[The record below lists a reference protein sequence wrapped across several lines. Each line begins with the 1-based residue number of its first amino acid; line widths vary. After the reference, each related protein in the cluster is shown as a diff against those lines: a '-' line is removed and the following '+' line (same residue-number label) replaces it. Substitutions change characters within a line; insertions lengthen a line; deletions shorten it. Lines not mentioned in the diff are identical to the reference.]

1 MRSFIRRSGT
11 WLACWS
17 ARCAR
22 PKAGWGERDVSV
34 TLDILDIGAR
44 GDGIA
49 EDQGRRYFVP
59 FTLPGER
66 VEAEPRGEHRPGRG
80 EGIAADLVEVLA
92 PSRHRETP
100 PCAHFKVCGGCALQ
114 HWRRDAYT
122 AWKTELIAR
131 ALAQRGVAAPRFEP
145 PLVGAPG
152 ERRRAD
158 FVLRRHGR
166 RVVAGFHERAST
178 EIVDVGTCVVAR
190 PGLNALLEPLRA
202 SLASVLPDGGAAD
215 AMVNETASGLD
226 LLIRPHR
233 RLDLSLE
240 RREALVA
247 LAEHADV
254 ARLSWG
260 DRASAEP
267 VVVRRQPLLLMG
279 GVRIEPPPGA
289 FLQATQRAEQAMRA
303 MVSEWTGDAPRLA
316 DLFAGLG
323 ALSLGRA
330 GKLALFESDRQAGAS
345 VEAAAR
351 QLVGGKVMAERR
363 DLFRNPLTAAELDAF
378 DAVLLDPPR
387 AGAAAQ
393 SAELARAKVPRV
405 VYGSCD
411 PGSFARDARTL
422 QDGGYRLEKLLPV
435 DQFLWSAHIELIALF
450 TRAPLRSE

>member
-1 MRSFIRRSGT
+1 
-11 WLACWS
+11 
-17 ARCAR
+17 
-22 PKAGWGERDVSV
+22 VSV
-34 TLDILDIGAR
+34 RLEIREIGAR

-49 EDQGRRYFVP
+49 ERDGRRYFVP
-59 FTLPGER
+59 FTLPGET
-66 VEAEPRGEHRPGRG
+66 VEAEPRDKRG
-80 EGIAADLVEVLA
+80 EGIATDLLEVLA
-92 PSRHRETP
+92 PSRHREGP

-122 AWKTELIAR
+122 AWKVDLIVR
-131 ALAQRGVAAPRFEP
+131 ALAQRSVDAPRFEP

-158 FVLRRHGR
+158 FVLRRQGR
-166 RVVAGFHERAST
+166 PVVAGFHERASP
-178 EIVDVGTCVVAR
+178 EIVDVGICVVVR
-190 PGLNALLEPLRA
+190 PALNALLEPLRA

-233 RLDLSLE
+233 RLDLSIE

-247 LAEHADV
+247 LAEGTDL

-267 VVVRRQPLLLMG
+267 VVVRRTPLLIFG
-279 GVRIEPPPGA
+279 EARIEPPPGA
-289 FLQATQRAEQAMRA
+289 FLQASQRAEQAMRA
-303 MVSEWTGDAPRLA
+303 MVGAWTGDAPRLA

-330 GKLALFESDRQAGAS
+330 GKLALFESDRQAVAA
-345 VEAAAR
+345 VAAAAR
-351 QLVGGKVMAERR
+351 RLDSKVTAERR

-378 DAVLLDPPR
+378 DSVVLDPPR

-393 SAELARAKVPRV
+393 SVELARAKVPRV
-405 VYGSCD
+405 VYASCD

-435 DQFLWSAHIELIALF
+435 DQFLWSPHVELIALF
-450 TRAPLRSE
+450 TRAPLRSSRH

>member
-1 MRSFIRRSGT
+1 VSIR
-11 WLACWS
+11 
-17 ARCAR
+17 
-22 PKAGWGERDVSV
+22 
-34 TLDILDIGAR
+34 LDIREIGAR

-49 EDQGRRYFVP
+49 ELDGRRYFVP
-59 FTLPGER
+59 FTLPGET
-66 VEAEPRGEHRPGRG
+66 VEAEPREKRG
-80 EGIAADLVEVLA
+80 EGIAADLLEVLA
-92 PSRHRETP
+92 PSRHREAP

-122 AWKTELIAR
+122 AWKVELIVR
-131 ALAQRGVAAPRFEP
+131 SLAQRGVDAPRFEP

-158 FVLRRHGR
+158 FVLRRQGR
-166 RVVAGFHERAST
+166 RVVAGFHERASP

-190 PGLNALLEPLRA
+190 PGLNALLKPLRA
-202 SLASVLPDGGAAD
+202 SLASVLPEGGAAD
-215 AMVNETASGLD
+215 AMVNETASGFD

-247 LAEHADV
+247 LAEDADL
-254 ARLSWG
+254 ARLCWG

-267 VVVRRQPLLLMG
+267 VVVRRPPLLIFG
-279 GVRIEPPPGA
+279 EARIEPPPGA
-289 FLQATQRAEQAMRA
+289 FLQATQRAEQVMRA
-303 MVSEWTGDAPRLA
+303 MVGAWTGDAPRLA

-330 GKLALFESDRQAGAS
+330 GKLALFESDRQAVAA
-345 VEAAAR
+345 VAVAAR
-351 QLVGGKVMAERR
+351 GLGGKVTAERR
-363 DLFRNPLTAAELDAF
+363 DLFRNPLTATELDGF
-378 DAVLLDPPR
+378 DAVVLDPPR

-393 SAELARAKVPRV
+393 SAELARSKVSRV

-422 QDGGYRLEKLLPV
+422 QEGGYRLEKLLPV
-435 DQFLWSAHIELIALF
+435 DQFLWSPHIELIALF
-450 TRAPLRSE
+450 ARAPLRSPRQ

>member
-1 MRSFIRRSGT
+1 MSIRLEIR
-11 WLACWS
+11 
-17 ARCAR
+17 
-22 PKAGWGERDVSV
+22 EV
-34 TLDILDIGAR
+34 GAR

-49 EDQGRRYFVP
+49 ELDGRRYFVP
-59 FTLPGER
+59 FTLPGEA
-66 VEAEPRGEHRPGRG
+66 VDAEPRDKRG
-80 EGIAADLVEVLA
+80 EGIAADLLEVLA

-122 AWKTELIAR
+122 AWKVELIVR
-131 ALAQRGVAAPRFEP
+131 ALAQRGVDAPRFEP

-158 FVLRRHGR
+158 FVLRRQGR
-166 RVVAGFHERAST
+166 RVVAGFHERASP

-190 PGLNALLEPLRA
+190 PALNTLLEPLRA
-202 SLASVLPDGGAAD
+202 GLASVLPEGGAAD

-247 LAEHADV
+247 LAEGADV
-254 ARLSWG
+254 ARLCWG

-267 VVVRRQPLLLMG
+267 VVVRRAPLLVFG
-279 GVRIEPPPGA
+279 EAPGEVRIEPPPGT
-289 FLQATQRAEQAMRA
+289 FLQASQRVEQAMRA
-303 MVSEWTGDAPRLA
+303 MVGAWTGEAPRLA

-330 GKLALFESDRQAGAS
+330 GKLALFESDRQAVAAIA
-345 VEAAAR
+345 AAAR
-351 QLVGGKVMAERR
+351 RLGGKVTAERR

-378 DAVLLDPPR
+378 DAIVLDPPR

-435 DQFLWSAHIELIALF
+435 AQFLWSPHIELIALF
-450 TRAPLRSE
+450 TRAPLRSPRH

>member
-1 MRSFIRRSGT
+1 VSIRLEIR
-11 WLACWS
+11 
-17 ARCAR
+17 
-22 PKAGWGERDVSV
+22 EV
-34 TLDILDIGAR
+34 GAR

-49 EDQGRRYFVP
+49 ELDGQRYFVP
-59 FTLPGER
+59 FTLPGET
-66 VEAEPRGEHRPGRG
+66 VDAEPRDKRG
-80 EGIAADLVEVLA
+80 EGIAADLLQVLA

-100 PCAHFKVCGGCALQ
+100 PCAHFGICGGCALQ

-122 AWKTELIAR
+122 AWKVELIVR
-131 ALAQRGVAAPRFEP
+131 ALAQRGVDAPRFEP

-158 FVLRRHGR
+158 FVLRRQGR
-166 RVVAGFHERAST
+166 HVVAGFHERASP

-190 PGLNALLEPLRA
+190 PALNAFLGPLRA

-215 AMVNETASGLD
+215 AMVNETATGLD

-233 RLDLSLE
+233 RLDLSIE

-247 LAEHADV
+247 LAEGADL
-254 ARLSWG
+254 ARVCWG

-267 VVVRRQPLLLMG
+267 LVVRRAPLLVFG
-279 GVRIEPPPGA
+279 EARIEPPPGA

-303 MVSEWTGDAPRLA
+303 MVGGWTGEAPRLA

-330 GKLALFESDRQAGAS
+330 RKLALFESDRQA
-345 VEAAAR
+345 VAAVAATAR
-351 QLVGGKVMAERR
+351 RLGGKVTAERR
-363 DLFRNPLTAAELDAF
+363 DLFRNPLTAAELDTF
-378 DAVLLDPPR
+378 DAVVLDPPR

-435 DQFLWSAHIELIALF
+435 DQFLWSPHIELIALF
-450 TRAPLRSE
+450 TRAPLRSQRL

>member
-1 MRSFIRRSGT
+1 MSIR
-11 WLACWS
+11 
-17 ARCAR
+17 
-22 PKAGWGERDVSV
+22 
-34 TLDILDIGAR
+34 LDIREIGAR
-44 GDGIA
+44 GDGVA
-49 EDQGRRYFVP
+49 ELDGRRYFVP
-59 FTLPGER
+59 FTLPGET
-66 VEAEPRGEHRPGRG
+66 VDAEPRDKRG
-80 EGIAADLVEVLA
+80 EGIAADLLEVLA
-92 PSRHRETP
+92 PSRHREAP

-122 AWKTELIAR
+122 AWKVELIVR
-131 ALAQRGVAAPRFEP
+131 ALAQRGVEAPRFEP

-158 FVLRRHGR
+158 FVLRRQGR
-166 RVVAGFHERAST
+166 RVVAGFHERASA
-178 EIVDVGTCVVAR
+178 EIVDVGTCVVVR
-190 PGLNALLEPLRA
+190 PALDALLEPLRA
-202 SLASVLPDGGAAD
+202 SLASVLAEGGAAD

-247 LAEHADV
+247 LAEGADL
-254 ARLSWG
+254 ARLCWG

-267 VVVRRQPLLLMG
+267 VVVRRTPLVVFG
-279 GVRIEPPPGA
+279 EARIEPPPGA

-303 MVSEWTGDAPRLA
+303 MVGAWTGDAPKLA

-323 ALSLGRA
+323 ALSLGRT
-330 GKLALFESDRQAGAS
+330 GKLTLFESDRQAVVA
-345 VEAAAR
+345 VAAAAR
-351 QLVGGKVMAERR
+351 RLGGKVTAERR

-435 DQFLWSAHIELIALF
+435 DQFLWSPHIELIALF
-450 TRAPLRSE
+450 ARAPLRSTRQ

>member
-1 MRSFIRRSGT
+1 MSIRLEIR
-11 WLACWS
+11 
-17 ARCAR
+17 
-22 PKAGWGERDVSV
+22 EV
-34 TLDILDIGAR
+34 GAR

-49 EDQGRRYFVP
+49 ELDGRRYFVP
-59 FTLPGER
+59 FTLPGET
-66 VEAEPRGEHRPGRG
+66 VDAEPRDKRG
-80 EGIAADLVEVLA
+80 EGIAADLLEVLA

-122 AWKTELIAR
+122 AWKVELIVR
-131 ALAQRGVAAPRFEP
+131 ALAQRGVDAPRFEP

-158 FVLRRHGR
+158 FVLRRQGR
-166 RVVAGFHERAST
+166 RVVAGFHERASP

-190 PGLNALLEPLRA
+190 PALNALLEPLRA
-202 SLASVLPDGGAAD
+202 SLAAVLPEGGAAD

-247 LAEHADV
+247 LAEGADV
-254 ARLSWG
+254 ARLCWG

-267 VVVRRQPLLLMG
+267 VVVRRAPLLVFG
-279 GVRIEPPPGA
+279 EAPGEVRIEPPPGT
-289 FLQATQRAEQAMRA
+289 FLQASQRVEQAMRA
-303 MVSEWTGDAPRLA
+303 MVGAWTGEAPRLA

-330 GKLALFESDRQAGAS
+330 GKLALFESDRQAVAA
-345 VEAAAR
+345 VAAAAR
-351 QLVGGKVMAERR
+351 RLGGKVTAERR

-435 DQFLWSAHIELIALF
+435 DQFLWSPHIELIALF
-450 TRAPLRSE
+450 TRAPVRSPRH

>member
-1 MRSFIRRSGT
+1 VSIRLEIR
-11 WLACWS
+11 
-17 ARCAR
+17 
-22 PKAGWGERDVSV
+22 EV
-34 TLDILDIGAR
+34 GAR

-49 EDQGRRYFVP
+49 ELDGQRYFVP
-59 FTLPGER
+59 FTLPGET
-66 VEAEPRGEHRPGRG
+66 VDAEPRDKRG
-80 EGIAADLVEVLA
+80 EGIAADLLQVLA

-100 PCAHFKVCGGCALQ
+100 PCAHFGICGGCALQ

-122 AWKTELIAR
+122 AWKVELIVR
-131 ALAQRGVAAPRFEP
+131 ALAQRGVDAPRFEP

-158 FVLRRHGR
+158 FVLRRQGR
-166 RVVAGFHERAST
+166 HVVAGFHERASP

-190 PGLNALLEPLRA
+190 PALNAFLGPLRA

-215 AMVNETASGLD
+215 AMVNETATGLD

-233 RLDLSLE
+233 RLDLSIE

-247 LAEHADV
+247 LAEGADL
-254 ARLSWG
+254 ARVCWG

-267 VVVRRQPLLLMG
+267 LVVRRAPLLVFG
-279 GVRIEPPPGA
+279 EARIEPPPGA
-289 FLQATQRAEQAMRA
+289 FLQATQRAEQAIRA
-303 MVSEWTGDAPRLA
+303 MVVGWTGEAPRLA

-330 GKLALFESDRQAGAS
+330 RKLALFESDRQA
-345 VEAAAR
+345 VAAVAATAR
-351 QLVGGKVMAERR
+351 RLGGKVTAERR
-363 DLFRNPLTAAELDAF
+363 DLFRNPLTAAELDTF
-378 DAVLLDPPR
+378 DAVVLDPPR

-435 DQFLWSAHIELIALF
+435 DQFLWSPHIELIALF
-450 TRAPLRSE
+450 TRAPLRSQRL

>member
-1 MRSFIRRSGT
+1 VSIR
-11 WLACWS
+11 
-17 ARCAR
+17 
-22 PKAGWGERDVSV
+22 
-34 TLDILDIGAR
+34 LDIREIGAR
-44 GDGIA
+44 GDGVA
-49 EDQGRRYFVP
+49 ELDGRRYFVP
-59 FTLPGER
+59 FTLPGET
-66 VEAEPRGEHRPGRG
+66 VDAEPRDKRG
-80 EGIAADLVEVLA
+80 EGIAADLLEVLA
-92 PSRHRETP
+92 PSRHREAP

-122 AWKTELIAR
+122 AWKVELIVR
-131 ALAQRGVAAPRFEP
+131 ALAQRGVEAPRFEP

-158 FVLRRHGR
+158 FVLRRQGR
-166 RVVAGFHERAST
+166 RVVAGFHERASA
-178 EIVDVGTCVVAR
+178 EIVDVGICVVVR
-190 PGLNALLEPLRA
+190 PALDALLEPLRA

-247 LAEHADV
+247 LAEGADL
-254 ARLSWG
+254 ARLCWG

-267 VVVRRQPLLLMG
+267 VVVRRTPLVVFG
-279 GVRIEPPPGA
+279 EARIEPPPGA

-303 MVSEWTGDAPRLA
+303 MVGAWTGDAPKLV

-323 ALSLGRA
+323 ALSLGRT
-330 GKLALFESDRQAGAS
+330 GKLTLFESDRQAVAA
-345 VEAAAR
+345 VAAAAR
-351 QLVGGKVMAERR
+351 RLGGKVTAERR

-435 DQFLWSAHIELIALF
+435 DQFLWSPHIELIALF
-450 TRAPLRSE
+450 ARAPLRSTRH

>member
-1 MRSFIRRSGT
+1 M
-11 WLACWS
+11 
-17 ARCAR
+17 
-22 PKAGWGERDVSV
+22 SV
-34 TLDILDIGAR
+34 RLDIREVGAR

-49 EDQGRRYFVP
+49 DLDGRRYFVP
-59 FTLPGER
+59 FTLPGET
-66 VEAEPRGEHRPGRG
+66 VDAEPRDKRG
-80 EGIAADLVEVLA
+80 EGIAADLVEVVA
-92 PSRHRETP
+92 PSRYREAP

-122 AWKTELIAR
+122 AWKVDLIVR
-131 ALAQRGVAAPRFEP
+131 TLTQRGIDAPRFEP

-158 FVLRRHGR
+158 FVLRRQGR
-166 RVVAGFHERAST
+166 RVVAGFHERASA

-190 PGLNALLEPLRA
+190 PGLDGLLEPLRA

-233 RLDLSLE
+233 RLDLSIE

-247 LAEHADV
+247 LAEGADL
-254 ARLSWG
+254 ARLCWG

-267 VVVRRQPLLLMG
+267 VVVRRTPLVVFG
-279 GVRIEPPPGA
+279 EAPGEVRIEPPPGA
-289 FLQATQRAEQAMRA
+289 FLQATQRAEQAMRT
-303 MVSEWTGDAPRLA
+303 MVGAWTGDAPRLA

-330 GKLALFESDRQAGAS
+330 GKLALFESDRQAVAA
-345 VEAAAR
+345 VAAAAR
-351 QLVGGKVMAERR
+351 RLGGKVTVERR

-378 DAVLLDPPR
+378 DAVVLDPPR

-435 DQFLWSAHIELIALF
+435 DQFLWSPHIELIALF
-450 TRAPLRSE
+450 ARAPLRSARH

>member
-1 MRSFIRRSGT
+1 VSIR
-11 WLACWS
+11 
-17 ARCAR
+17 
-22 PKAGWGERDVSV
+22 
-34 TLDILDIGAR
+34 LDIREIGAR
-44 GDGIA
+44 GDGVA
-49 EDQGRRYFVP
+49 ELDGQRYFVP
-59 FTLPGER
+59 FTLPGET
-66 VEAEPRGEHRPGRG
+66 VDAEPRDKRG
-80 EGIAADLVEVLA
+80 EGIAADLLEVLA
-92 PSRHRETP
+92 PSRYREAP

-122 AWKTELIAR
+122 AWKVELIVR
-131 ALAQRGVAAPRFEP
+131 ALAQRGVEAPRFEP

-158 FVLRRHGR
+158 FVLRRQGR
-166 RVVAGFHERAST
+166 RVVAGFHERASA
-178 EIVDVGTCVVAR
+178 EIVDVGTCVVVR
-190 PGLNALLEPLRA
+190 PALDALLEPLRA

-247 LAEHADV
+247 LAEGADL
-254 ARLSWG
+254 ARLCWG

-267 VVVRRQPLLLMG
+267 VVVRRTPLVVFG
-279 GVRIEPPPGA
+279 EARIEPPPGA

-303 MVSEWTGDAPRLA
+303 MVGAWTGDAPKLV

-323 ALSLGRA
+323 ALSLGRT
-330 GKLALFESDRQAGAS
+330 GKLTLFESDRQAVGA
-345 VEAAAR
+345 VVAAAR
-351 QLVGGKVMAERR
+351 RLGGKVTAERR

-435 DQFLWSAHIELIALF
+435 DQFLWSPHIELIALF
-450 TRAPLRSE
+450 VRAPLRSTRH

>member
-1 MRSFIRRSGT
+1 VSIR
-11 WLACWS
+11 
-17 ARCAR
+17 
-22 PKAGWGERDVSV
+22 
-34 TLDILDIGAR
+34 LDIREIGAR
-44 GDGIA
+44 GDGVA
-49 EDQGRRYFVP
+49 ELDGRRYFVP
-59 FTLPGER
+59 FTLPGET
-66 VEAEPRGEHRPGRG
+66 VDAEPRDKRG
-80 EGIAADLVEVLA
+80 EGIAADLLEVLA
-92 PSRHRETP
+92 PSRHREAP

-122 AWKTELIAR
+122 AWKVELIVR
-131 ALAQRGVAAPRFEP
+131 ALAQRGVEAPRFEP

-158 FVLRRHGR
+158 FVLRRQGR
-166 RVVAGFHERAST
+166 RVVAGFHERASA
-178 EIVDVGTCVVAR
+178 EIVDVGTCVVVR
-190 PGLNALLEPLRA
+190 PALDALLEPLRA

-247 LAEHADV
+247 LAEGADL
-254 ARLSWG
+254 ARLCWG

-267 VVVRRQPLLLMG
+267 VVVRRTPLVVFG
-279 GVRIEPPPGA
+279 EARIEPPPGA

-303 MVSEWTGDAPRLA
+303 MVGAWTGDAPKLV

-323 ALSLGRA
+323 ALSLGRT
-330 GKLALFESDRQAGAS
+330 GKLTLFESDRQAVAA
-345 VEAAAR
+345 VAAAAR
-351 QLVGGKVMAERR
+351 RLGGKVTAERR
-363 DLFRNPLTAAELDAF
+363 DLFRNPLTAAELDAL

-435 DQFLWSAHIELIALF
+435 DQFLWSPHIELIALF
-450 TRAPLRSE
+450 ARAPLRSTRH

>member
-1 MRSFIRRSGT
+1 MSIR
-11 WLACWS
+11 
-17 ARCAR
+17 
-22 PKAGWGERDVSV
+22 
-34 TLDILDIGAR
+34 LDIREIGAR
-44 GDGIA
+44 GDGVA
-49 EDQGRRYFVP
+49 ELDGRRYFVP
-59 FTLPGER
+59 FTLPGET
-66 VEAEPRGEHRPGRG
+66 VDAEPRDKRG
-80 EGIAADLVEVLA
+80 EGIAADLLEVLA
-92 PSRHRETP
+92 PSRHREAP

-122 AWKTELIAR
+122 AWKVELIVR
-131 ALAQRGVAAPRFEP
+131 ALAQRGVEAPRFEP

-158 FVLRRHGR
+158 FVLRRQGR
-166 RVVAGFHERAST
+166 RVVAGFHERASA
-178 EIVDVGTCVVAR
+178 EIVDVGICVVVR
-190 PGLNALLEPLRA
+190 PALDALLEPLRA

-247 LAEHADV
+247 LAEGADL
-254 ARLSWG
+254 ARLCWG

-267 VVVRRQPLLLMG
+267 VVVRRTPLVVFG
-279 GVRIEPPPGA
+279 EARIEPPPGA

-303 MVSEWTGDAPRLA
+303 MVGAWTGDAPKLV

-323 ALSLGRA
+323 ALSLGRT
-330 GKLALFESDRQAGAS
+330 GKLTLFESDRQAVAA
-345 VEAAAR
+345 VAAAAR
-351 QLVGGKVMAERR
+351 RLGGKVTAERR

-435 DQFLWSAHIELIALF
+435 DQFLWSPHIELIALF
-450 TRAPLRSE
+450 ARAPLRSTRH